1 MLALITSYK
10 NILMLLNKNC
20 NYLSYNYIILKL
32 TLLIIVMAKHFEFLI
47 VTLFSFFLTYGL
59 LAENTE
65 YSFNE
70 EHINLANEIIK
81 ILENHH
87 FTKKKYISVKPE
99 ALNSFLDRLDP
110 SRSIFLEKEIT
121 DFTDDDL
128 NPEINDQNASLE
140 KAFKIF
146 GLYRSRYSERYQL
159 QKRLL
164 SEIENLD
171 LRQNRKILKDRSES
185 KREETT
191 EDLKVLWED
200 LLINDVI
207 QLNLNGNDLNET
219 GIKLTKRI
227 DNQFNFFERT
237 TSDDVV
243 DLYINSIALSYGPHT
258 TYMSPKRTE
267 DFDIDMSLSL
277 EGIGALLSTDGLYTT
292 ISSLVPGGPAEKSD
306 KLKPND
312 RIVGV
317 AQETED
323 EVTDVIGWRID
334 DVVQLIRGPKDTEV
348 KLEIIPSTSLDESQ
362 TKIITLT
369 RNVVKLEDQAAE
381 KRIINI
387 KNADSEIKLGV
398 VELPAFY
405 MDFNAYQNRE
415 YDFRSSSKDVKNLI
429 RTMKDNDI
437 DGLIIDLRNNGGGSL
452 LEANAL
458 AQLFL
463 GAGPKVQVKT
473 SSGSI
478 HGLGERRGFQFYD
491 GPLAILVNR
500 FSASASE
507 ILAGAIQ
514 DYERGLIL
522 GTDTFGKGTVQRV
535 QSLSLGQIKFTES
548 KFYRVSGKSTQN
560 KGISPDIYLPSPI
573 DTEEIG
579 ENKLPGALE
588 YDSIARTKVRDFNRI
603 IASTDLLTSEHVER
617 INKSVL
623 FQHLEKM
630 KTWRKIQQ
638 DEKYLDLNI
647 DKRRASKE
655 NAEAELLVMEN
666 DFRKKIG
673 LNTFESYQAF
683 LDREEAEEE
692 PDIDEEILLEAANV
706 LSDFIKYSYKP
717 VVSMNK
723 RGKN

>member
-1 MLALITSYK
+1 MTRLIK
-10 NILMLLNKNC
+10 FLLLLFC
-20 NYLSYNYIILKL
+20 SQLLLS
-32 TLLIIVMAKHFEFLI
+32 
-47 VTLFSFFLTYGL
+47 GL
-59 LAENTE
+59 LAETE
-65 YSFNE
+65 EYVFNDD
-70 EHINLANEIIK
+70 HVKLTNEIIE
-81 ILENHH
+81 ILEKHH
-87 FTKKKYISVKPE
+87 FTKKKYLSIKTE
-99 ALNSFLDRLDP
+99 ALDSFLDKLDP
-110 SRSIFLEKEIT
+110 SRSVFLEKEVNS
-121 DFTDDDL
+121 FAANDL
-128 NPEINDQNASLE
+128 DTEINDQHASLE
-140 KAFKIF
+140 QAFKIF
-146 GLYRSRYSERYQL
+146 ELYRSRYVERFQL
-159 QKRLL
+159 QKSLL
-164 SEIENLD
+164 SEIETLD
-171 LRQNRKILKDRSES
+171 LRQNRKILKDRTES
-185 KREETT
+185 DRKETI
-191 EDLKVLWED
+191 EDLERLWED

-207 QLNLNGNDLNET
+207 QLSLSGNDLNET
-219 GIKLTKRI
+219 KNKLTKRI

-237 TSDDVV
+237 KSEDVIG
-243 DLYINSIALSYGPHT
+243 LYINSIALTYGPHT

-277 EGIGALLSTDGLYTT
+277 EGIGALLSNDGLYTT
-292 ISSLVPGGPAEKSD
+292 ISSLVPGGPAEKSN

-323 EVTDVIGWRID
+323 VITDVIGWRID
-334 DVVQLIRGPKDTEV
+334 DVVQLIRGPKNTEV
-348 KLEIIPSTSLDESQ
+348 KLEVIPATSLDESQ

-369 RNVVKLEDQAAE
+369 RNFIKLEDQAAQ

-387 KNADSEIKLGV
+387 KKSDSEYKLGV

-405 MDFNAYQNRE
+405 MDFDAYQRRE
-415 YDFRSSSKDVKNLI
+415 YDFRSSSKDVKDLI
-429 RTMKDNDI
+429 RGMKNNDI

-458 AQLFL
+458 AHLFL
-463 GAGPKVQVKT
+463 GAGTKVQVKT

-535 QSLSLGQIKFTES
+535 QALSSGQIKFTES
-548 KFYRVSGKSTQN
+548 KFYRVSGKSTQS

-573 DTEEIG
+573 NTEEFG

-588 YDSIARTKVRDFNRI
+588 YDSIAETRVRDFNRLNT
-603 IASTDLLTSEHVER
+603 STSLLSSEHEVR
-617 INKSVL
+617 VNDSVL
-623 FQHLEKM
+623 FKHHKKLKA
-630 KTWRKIQQ
+630 WRKTQQ
-638 DEKYLDLNI
+638 EEKYLVLDLEI
-647 DKRRASKE
+647 RKAKKE
-655 NAEAELLVMEN
+655 NKEAELLTMEN
-666 DFRKKIG
+666 DLRKKIG

-683 LDREEAEEE
+683 LDREEIKEE
-692 PDIDEEILLEAANV
+692 PDIDEEILLEAANI

-717 VVSMNK
+717 VISMNK
-723 RGKN
+723 AG

>member
-1 MLALITSYK
+1 MSRR
-10 NILMLLNKNC
+10 
-20 NYLSYNYIILKL
+20 LK
-32 TLLIIVMAKHFEFLI
+32 
-47 VTLFSFFLTYGL
+47 FLTVIFSSLFLSFKL

-65 YSFNE
+65 YTFND
-70 EHINLANEIIK
+70 EHIMLANEIIE

-87 FTKKKYISVKPE
+87 FTKKRYISIKPQ
-99 ALNSFLDRLDP
+99 ALDSFLDTLDP
-110 SRSIFLEKEIT
+110 SRSIFLEKEIN
-121 DFTDDDL
+121 DFTADDL
-128 NPEINDQNASLE
+128 DLESNDQSASLE
-140 KAFKIF
+140 KAFNIF
-146 GLYRSRYSERYQL
+146 ELYRSRYSERYLL
-159 QKRLL
+159 QKSLL
-164 SEIENLD
+164 SDIENLD
-171 LRQNRKILKDRSES
+171 LRQNRKILKDRSDS
-185 KREETT
+185 KRKETT
-191 EDLKVLWED
+191 EDLKVLWKN

-237 TSDDVV
+237 TSNDVV
-243 DLYINSIALSYGPHT
+243 DLYINSITRSYGPHT
-258 TYMSPKRTE
+258 TYMSPRRTE
-267 DFDIDMSLSL
+267 DFDIGMSLSL

-323 EVTDVIGWRID
+323 EITDVIGWRID

-387 KNADSEIKLGV
+387 KNADSEFKLGV
-398 VELPAFY
+398 VELPTFY
-405 MDFNAYQNRE
+405 MDFNAYQRRE
-415 YDFRSSSKDVKNLI
+415 YDFRSSSKDVKSLI
-429 RTMKDNDI
+429 RTMTNNGI
-437 DGLIIDLRNNGGGSL
+437 DGLILDLRNNGGGSL

-458 AQLFL
+458 AELFL
-463 GAGPKVQVKT
+463 GGGTKVQVKT
-473 SSGSI
+473 SNGDI
-478 HGLGERRGFQFYD
+478 HGLGARRGYQSYD

-514 DYERGLIL
+514 DYERGLVL
-522 GTDTFGKGTVQRV
+522 GTDTYGKGTVQRV
-535 QSLSLGQIKFTES
+535 QSLSLGQITFTES

-588 YDSIARTKVRDFNRI
+588 YDSISKTKVKDFNRI
-603 IASTDLLTSEHVER
+603 IASTDLLTSEHSER
-617 INKSVL
+617 INKSIL
-623 FQHLEKM
+623 FKHLEEM

-638 DEKYLDLNI
+638 NEKYLDLNI
-647 DKRRASKE
+647 DKRRARKE
-655 NAEAELLVMEN
+655 NTEAELLAMEN

-683 LDREEAEEE
+683 LDREETEEE
-692 PDIDEEILLEAANV
+692 PDIEEEILMEAANV

-717 VVSMNK
+717 VITMSK
-723 RGKN
+723 TG

>member
-1 MLALITSYK
+1 MTR
-10 NILMLLNKNC
+10 
-20 NYLSYNYIILKL
+20 
-32 TLLIIVMAKHFEFLI
+32 HFEFLI
-47 VTLFSFFLTYGL
+47 VTLFSFFLSYGL

-65 YSFNE
+65 YSFDE
-70 EHINLANEIIK
+70 EHIKLANEIIK

-87 FTKKKYISVKPE
+87 FTKKKYISLKPE

-121 DFTDDDL
+121 DFTDDGLD
-128 NPEINDQNASLE
+128 PEINDQNASLE

-185 KREETT
+185 KRKETT

-200 LLINDVI
+200 LLVNDVI
-207 QLNLNGNDLNET
+207 QLNLNGNDINET

-415 YDFRSSSKDVKNLI
+415 YDFRSSSKDVKNHI
-429 RTMKDNDI
+429 RTMKANDI

-638 DEKYLDLNI
+638 DEEYLDLNI

-666 DFRKKIG
+666 EFRKKIG

-717 VVSMNK
+717 VVSLNK
-723 RGKN
+723 TG

>member
-1 MLALITSYK
+1 MTRLIK
-10 NILMLLNKNC
+10 FLLLLFC
-20 NYLSYNYIILKL
+20 SQLLLS
-32 TLLIIVMAKHFEFLI
+32 
-47 VTLFSFFLTYGL
+47 GL
-59 LAENTE
+59 LAETE
-65 YSFNE
+65 EYVFNDD
-70 EHINLANEIIK
+70 HVKLTNEIIE
-81 ILENHH
+81 ILEKHH
-87 FTKKKYISVKPE
+87 FTKKKYLSIKTE
-99 ALNSFLDRLDP
+99 ALDSFLDRLDP
-110 SRSIFLEKEIT
+110 SRSVFLEKEVNS
-121 DFTDDDL
+121 FAANDL
-128 NPEINDQNASLE
+128 DTEINDQHASLE
-140 KAFKIF
+140 QAFKIF
-146 GLYRSRYSERYQL
+146 ALYRSRYVERYQL
-159 QKRLL
+159 QKSLL
-164 SEIENLD
+164 SEIETLD
-171 LRQNRKILKDRSES
+171 LRQNRKILKDRAES
-185 KREETT
+185 DRKETI
-191 EDLKVLWED
+191 EDLERLWED

-207 QLNLNGNDLNET
+207 QLNLSGNDLNET
-219 GIKLTKRI
+219 KNKLTKRI

-237 TSDDVV
+237 KSEDVIG
-243 DLYINSIALSYGPHT
+243 LYINSIALTYGPHT

-277 EGIGALLSTDGLYTT
+277 EGIGALLSNDGLYTT
-292 ISSLVPGGPAEKSD
+292 ISSLVPGGPAEKSN

-323 EVTDVIGWRID
+323 VITDVIGWRID
-334 DVVQLIRGPKDTEV
+334 DVVQLIRGPKNTEV
-348 KLEIIPSTSLDESQ
+348 KLEVIPATSLDESQ

-369 RNVVKLEDQAAE
+369 RNFVKLEDQAAQ

-387 KNADSEIKLGV
+387 KKSDSEYKLGV

-405 MDFNAYQNRE
+405 MDFDAYQRRE
-415 YDFRSSSKDVKNLI
+415 YDFRSSSKDVKDLI
-429 RTMKDNDI
+429 RGMKNNDI

-458 AQLFL
+458 AHLFL
-463 GAGPKVQVKT
+463 GAGTKVQVKT

-535 QSLSLGQIKFTES
+535 QALSSGQIKFTES
-548 KFYRVSGKSTQN
+548 KFYRVSGKSTQS

-573 DTEEIG
+573 NTEEFG

-588 YDSIARTKVRDFNRI
+588 YDSIAETRVRDFNRLNT
-603 IASTDLLTSEHVER
+603 STSLLSSEHEIRV
-617 INKSVL
+617 NDSLL
-623 FQHLEKM
+623 FKHHKKLKA
-630 KTWRKIQQ
+630 WRKTQQ
-638 DEKYLDLNI
+638 EEKYLVLDLEI
-647 DKRRASKE
+647 RKAKKE
-655 NAEAELLVMEN
+655 NTEAELLTMEN
-666 DFRKKIG
+666 DLRKKIG

-683 LDREEAEEE
+683 LDREEIKEE
-692 PDIDEEILLEAANV
+692 PDIDEEILLEAANI

-717 VVSMNK
+717 VISMNK
-723 RGKN
+723 AG

>member
-1 MLALITSYK
+1 MTRRFK
-10 NILMLLNKNC
+10 
-20 NYLSYNYIILKL
+20 
-32 TLLIIVMAKHFEFLI
+32 FLI
-47 VTLFSFFLTYGL
+47 VVLSSLFLSHGL
-59 LAENTE
+59 PAENTE
-65 YSFNE
+65 YSFND
-70 EHINLANEIIK
+70 EHIQLANEIIQ

-87 FTKKKYISVKPE
+87 FTKKKYDSIKSE
-99 ALNSFLDRLDP
+99 ALGSFLDRLDP
-110 SRSIFLEKEIT
+110 SRSIFLEKEINN
-121 DFTDDDL
+121 FTDDLD
-128 NPEINDQNASLE
+128 PVINDQKASLK
-140 KAFKIF
+140 KAFNIF
-146 GLYRSRYSERYQL
+146 ELYRSRYSQRYHL
-159 QKRLL
+159 QKSLL

-171 LRQNRKILKDRSES
+171 LRKNRRILKDRSES
-185 KREETT
+185 KRKETT

-237 TSDDVV
+237 TSEDVV

-323 EVTDVIGWRID
+323 EITDVIGWRID

-348 KLEIIPSTSLDESQ
+348 KLEVIPSTSLDESQ

-387 KNADSEIKLGV
+387 KNADSEFKLGV

-405 MDFNAYQNRE
+405 MDFNAYQRRE
-415 YDFRSSSKDVKNLI
+415 YNFRSSSKDVKNLI
-429 RTMKDNDI
+429 RTMKNNDI

-514 DYERGLIL
+514 DYERGLVL

-588 YDSIARTKVRDFNRI
+588 YDSIAKTKVRDFNRI
-603 IASTDLLTSEHVER
+603 IASTDLLTSEHTER

-623 FQHLEKM
+623 FKHLEKM

-647 DKRRASKE
+647 DNRRANKE
-655 NAEAELLVMEN
+655 NAEAELLAMEN

-692 PDIDEEILLEAANV
+692 PDIEEEILLEAANV

-717 VVSMNK
+717 VITMSK
-723 RGKN
+723 TG

>member
-1 MLALITSYK
+1 MTRQ
-10 NILMLLNKNC
+10 
-20 NYLSYNYIILKL
+20 LK
-32 TLLIIVMAKHFEFLI
+32 FLI
-47 VTLFSFFLTYGL
+47 AALSSLFLSYGL

-65 YSFNE
+65 YSFND
-70 EHINLANEIIK
+70 EHIKLANEIIQ

-87 FTKKKYISVKPE
+87 FTKKKYASIKPE
-99 ALNSFLDRLDP
+99 ALGSFLDRLDP
-110 SRSIFLEKEIT
+110 SRSIFLEKEINY
-121 DFTDDDL
+121 FTNNLD
-128 NPEINDQNASLE
+128 PAINDQNASLE
-140 KAFKIF
+140 KAFNIF
-146 GLYRSRYSERYQL
+146 GLYKSRYSQRYHL
-159 QKRLL
+159 QKSLL

-185 KREETT
+185 QRKETI
-191 EDLKVLWED
+191 EDIKVLWED

-323 EVTDVIGWRID
+323 EITDVIGWRID

-348 KLEIIPSTSLDESQ
+348 KLEVIPSTSLDESQ

-387 KNADSEIKLGV
+387 KNADSEFKLGV

-405 MDFNAYQNRE
+405 MDFNAYQRRE
-415 YDFRSSSKDVKNLI
+415 YDFRISSKDVKNLI
-429 RTMKDNDI
+429 RTMKNNDI

-514 DYERGLIL
+514 DYERGLVL

-560 KGISPDIYLPSPI
+560 KGISPDIYLPSPL

-588 YDSIARTKVRDFNRI
+588 YDSIAKTKVRDFNRI
-603 IASTDLLTSEHVER
+603 IASTDLLTSEHTER

-623 FQHLEKM
+623 FKHLEKM
-630 KTWRKIQQ
+630 KSWRKIQQ

-647 DKRRASKE
+647 DNRRASKE
-655 NAEAELLVMEN
+655 NAETELLNMEN

-673 LNTFESYQAF
+673 LNTFETYQAF
-683 LDREEAEEE
+683 LDREELEEE

-706 LSDFIKYSYKP
+706 LSDFIKYSYRP
-717 VVSMNK
+717 VVSMSK
-723 RGKN
+723 TGG

>member
-1 MLALITSYK
+1 MTRLIKY
-10 NILMLLNKNC
+10 LLLLC
-20 NYLSYNYIILKL
+20 CSQLLLS
-32 TLLIIVMAKHFEFLI
+32 
-47 VTLFSFFLTYGL
+47 GL
-59 LAENTE
+59 LAETE
-65 YSFNE
+65 EYVFNDD
-70 EHINLANEIIK
+70 HVKLTNEIIE
-81 ILENHH
+81 ILEKHH
-87 FTKKKYISVKPE
+87 FTKKKYLSIKTE

-110 SRSIFLEKEIT
+110 SRSVFLEKEVNSFAT
-121 DFTDDDL
+121 KDL
-128 NPEINDQNASLE
+128 EAEINDQHASLE
-140 KAFKIF
+140 QAFKIF
-146 GLYRSRYSERYQL
+146 ELYRSRYLERYQL
-159 QKRLL
+159 QKSLL
-164 SEIENLD
+164 SEIETLD
-171 LRQNRKILKDRSES
+171 LRQNRKILKDRTES
-185 KREETT
+185 DRKETI
-191 EDLKVLWED
+191 EDLMRLWED

-207 QLNLNGNDLNET
+207 QLNLSGNDLNET
-219 GIKLTKRI
+219 KNKLTKRI

-237 TSDDVV
+237 KSEDVI
-243 DLYINSIALSYGPHT
+243 DLYINSIALTYGPHT

-277 EGIGALLSTDGLYTT
+277 EGIGALLSNDGLYTT
-292 ISSLVPGGPAEKSD
+292 IASLVPGGPAEKSN

-323 EVTDVIGWRID
+323 VITDVIGWRID
-334 DVVQLIRGPKDTEV
+334 DVVQLIRGPKNTEV
-348 KLEIIPSTSLDESQ
+348 KLEVIPATSLDETQ

-369 RNVVKLEDQAAE
+369 RNFVKLEDQAAQ

-387 KNADSEIKLGV
+387 KKSDSEYKLGV

-405 MDFNAYQNRE
+405 MDFDAYQKRE
-415 YDFRSSSKDVKNLI
+415 YDFKSSSKDVKDLI
-429 RTMKDNDI
+429 RAMKNNDI

-458 AQLFL
+458 AHLFL
-463 GAGPKVQVKT
+463 GAGTKVQVKT

-535 QSLSLGQIKFTES
+535 QTLSSGQIKFTES
-548 KFYRVSGKSTQN
+548 KFYRVSGKSTQS

-573 DTEEIG
+573 NTEEFG

-588 YDSIARTKVRDFNRI
+588 YDSIAKTRVRDFNRLNT
-603 IASTDLLTSEHVER
+603 STSLLSSEHEIRV
-617 INKSVL
+617 NDSVL
-623 FQHLEKM
+623 FKHHKKLKA
-630 KTWRKIQQ
+630 WRKAQQ
-638 DEKYLDLNI
+638 EEKFLELNI
-647 DKRRASKE
+647 DNRKTEKE
-655 NAEAELLVMEN
+655 NKEAELLTMEN
-666 DFRKKIG
+666 DLRKEIG

-683 LDREEAEEE
+683 LDREELKEE
-692 PDIDEEILLEAANV
+692 PDIDEEILLEAANI
-706 LSDFIKYSYKP
+706 LSDFIEFSYKP
-717 VVSMNK
+717 VISMNK
-723 RGKN
+723 TG

>member
-1 MLALITSYK
+1 LAETEEYVF
-10 NILMLLNKNC
+10 NDDHV
-20 NYLSYNYIILKL
+20 KL
-32 TLLIIVMAKHFEFLI
+32 T
-47 VTLFSFFLTYGL
+47 
-59 LAENTE
+59 
-65 YSFNE
+65 
-70 EHINLANEIIK
+70 NEIIE
-81 ILENHH
+81 ILEKHH
-87 FTKKKYISVKPE
+87 FTKKKYLSIKTE
-99 ALNSFLDRLDP
+99 ALDSFLDRLDP
-110 SRSIFLEKEIT
+110 SRSVFLEKEVNS
-121 DFTDDDL
+121 FAANDL
-128 NPEINDQNASLE
+128 DTEINDQHASLE
-140 KAFKIF
+140 QAFKIF
-146 GLYRSRYSERYQL
+146 ALYRSRYVERYQL
-159 QKRLL
+159 QKSLL
-164 SEIENLD
+164 SEIETLD
-171 LRQNRKILKDRSES
+171 LRQNRKILKDRAES
-185 KREETT
+185 DRKETI
-191 EDLKVLWED
+191 EDLERLWED

-207 QLNLNGNDLNET
+207 QLNLSGNDLNET
-219 GIKLTKRI
+219 KNKLTKRI

-237 TSDDVV
+237 KSEDVI
-243 DLYINSIALSYGPHT
+243 DLYINSIALTFGPHT

-277 EGIGALLSTDGLYTT
+277 EGIGALLSNDGLYTT
-292 ISSLVPGGPAEKSD
+292 ISSLVPGGPAEKSN

-323 EVTDVIGWRID
+323 VITDVIGWRID
-334 DVVQLIRGPKDTEV
+334 DVVQLIRGPKNTEV
-348 KLEIIPSTSLDESQ
+348 KLEVIPATSLDESQ

-369 RNVVKLEDQAAE
+369 RNFVKLEDQAAQ

-387 KNADSEIKLGV
+387 KKSDSEYKLGV

-405 MDFNAYQNRE
+405 MDFDAYQRRE
-415 YDFRSSSKDVKNLI
+415 YDFRSSSKDVKDLI
-429 RTMKDNDI
+429 RGMKNNDI

-458 AQLFL
+458 AHLFL
-463 GAGPKVQVKT
+463 GAGTKVQVKT

-535 QSLSLGQIKFTES
+535 QALSSGQIKFTES
-548 KFYRVSGKSTQN
+548 KFYRVSGKSTQS

-573 DTEEIG
+573 NTEEFG

-588 YDSIARTKVRDFNRI
+588 YDSIAETRVRDFNRLNT
-603 IASTDLLTSEHVER
+603 STSLLSSEHEIRV
-617 INKSVL
+617 NDSLL
-623 FQHLEKM
+623 FKHHKKLKA
-630 KTWRKIQQ
+630 WRKTQQ
-638 DEKYLDLNI
+638 EEKYLVLDLEI
-647 DKRRASKE
+647 RKAKKE
-655 NAEAELLVMEN
+655 NTEAELLTMEN
-666 DFRKKIG
+666 DLRKKIG

-683 LDREEAEEE
+683 LDREEIKEE
-692 PDIDEEILLEAANV
+692 PDIDEEILLEAANI

-717 VVSMNK
+717 VISMNK
-723 RGKN
+723 AG

>member
-1 MLALITSYK
+1 MTRLIK
-10 NILMLLNKNC
+10 FLLLLFC
-20 NYLSYNYIILKL
+20 SQLLLS
-32 TLLIIVMAKHFEFLI
+32 
-47 VTLFSFFLTYGL
+47 GL
-59 LAENTE
+59 LAETE
-65 YSFNE
+65 EYVFNDD
-70 EHINLANEIIK
+70 HVKLTNEIIE
-81 ILENHH
+81 ILEKHH
-87 FTKKKYISVKPE
+87 FTKKKYLSIKTE
-99 ALNSFLDRLDP
+99 ALDSFLDRLDP
-110 SRSIFLEKEIT
+110 SRSVFLEKEVNS
-121 DFTDDDL
+121 FAANDL
-128 NPEINDQNASLE
+128 DTEINDQHASLE
-140 KAFKIF
+140 QAFKIF
-146 GLYRSRYSERYQL
+146 ELYRSRYVERYQL
-159 QKRLL
+159 QKSLL
-164 SEIENLD
+164 SEIETLD
-171 LRQNRKILKDRSES
+171 LRQNRKILKDRTES
-185 KREETT
+185 DRKETI
-191 EDLKVLWED
+191 EDLERLWED

-207 QLNLNGNDLNET
+207 QLNLSGNDLNET
-219 GIKLTKRI
+219 KNKLTKRI

-237 TSDDVV
+237 KSEDVI
-243 DLYINSIALSYGPHT
+243 DLYINSIALTFGPHT

-277 EGIGALLSTDGLYTT
+277 EGIGALLSNDGLYTT
-292 ISSLVPGGPAEKSD
+292 ISSLVPGGPAEKSN

-323 EVTDVIGWRID
+323 VITDVIGWRID
-334 DVVQLIRGPKDTEV
+334 DVVQLIRGPKNTEV
-348 KLEIIPSTSLDESQ
+348 KLEVIPATSLDESQ

-369 RNVVKLEDQAAE
+369 RNFIKLEDQAAQ

-387 KNADSEIKLGV
+387 KKSDSEYKLGV

-405 MDFNAYQNRE
+405 MDFDAYQRRE
-415 YDFRSSSKDVKNLI
+415 YDFRSSSKDVKDLI
-429 RTMKDNDI
+429 RGMKNNDI

-458 AQLFL
+458 AHLFL
-463 GAGPKVQVKT
+463 GAGTKVQVKT

-535 QSLSLGQIKFTES
+535 QALSSGQIKFTES
-548 KFYRVSGKSTQN
+548 KFYRVSGKSTQS

-573 DTEEIG
+573 NTEEFG

-588 YDSIARTKVRDFNRI
+588 YDSIAETRVRDFNRLNT
-603 IASTDLLTSEHVER
+603 STSLLSSEHEVR
-617 INKSVL
+617 VNDSVL
-623 FQHLEKM
+623 FKHHKKLKA
-630 KTWRKIQQ
+630 WRKTQQ
-638 DEKYLDLNI
+638 EEKYLVLDLEI
-647 DKRRASKE
+647 RKAKKE
-655 NAEAELLVMEN
+655 NTEAELLTMEN
-666 DFRKKIG
+666 DLRKKIG

-683 LDREEAEEE
+683 LDREEIKEE
-692 PDIDEEILLEAANV
+692 PDIDEEILLEAANI

-717 VVSMNK
+717 VISMNK
-723 RGKN
+723 AG

>member
-1 MLALITSYK
+1 
-10 NILMLLNKNC
+10 MLLNKNC
-20 NYLSYNYIILKL
+20 KYLQYNYIILKF
-32 TLLIIVMAKHFEFLI
+32 TLPIIVMTRRFKFLI
-47 VTLFSFFLTYGL
+47 VVLSSLFLSHGL
-59 LAENTE
+59 PAENTE
-65 YSFNE
+65 YSFND
-70 EHINLANEIIK
+70 EHIQLANEIIQ

-87 FTKKKYISVKPE
+87 FTKKKYDSIKSE
-99 ALNSFLDRLDP
+99 ALGSFLDRLDP
-110 SRSIFLEKEIT
+110 SRSIFLEKEINN
-121 DFTDDDL
+121 FTDDLD
-128 NPEINDQNASLE
+128 PVINDQKASLK
-140 KAFKIF
+140 KAFNIF
-146 GLYRSRYSERYQL
+146 ELYRSRYSQRYHL
-159 QKRLL
+159 QKSLL

-171 LRQNRKILKDRSES
+171 LRKNRRILKDRSES
-185 KREETT
+185 KRKETT

-207 QLNLNGNDLNET
+207 QLSLNGNDLNET

-323 EVTDVIGWRID
+323 EITDVIGWRID

-348 KLEIIPSTSLDESQ
+348 KLEVIPSTSLDESQ

-387 KNADSEIKLGV
+387 KNADSEFKLGV

-405 MDFNAYQNRE
+405 MDFNAYQRRE

-429 RTMKDNDI
+429 RTMKNNDI

-514 DYERGLIL
+514 DYERGLVL

-588 YDSIARTKVRDFNRI
+588 YDSIAKTKVRDFNRI
-603 IASTDLLTSEHVER
+603 IASTDLLTSEHTER

-623 FQHLEKM
+623 FKHLEKM

-647 DKRRASKE
+647 DNRRANKE
-655 NAEAELLVMEN
+655 NAEAELLAMEN

-692 PDIDEEILLEAANV
+692 PDIEEEILLEAANV

-717 VVSMNK
+717 VITMSK
-723 RGKN
+723 TG

>member
-1 MLALITSYK
+1 MSRR
-10 NILMLLNKNC
+10 
-20 NYLSYNYIILKL
+20 LK
-32 TLLIIVMAKHFEFLI
+32 
-47 VTLFSFFLTYGL
+47 FLTVIFSSLFLSFKL

-65 YSFNE
+65 YTFND
-70 EHINLANEIIK
+70 EHIMLANEIIE

-87 FTKKKYISVKPE
+87 FTKKRYISIKPQ
-99 ALNSFLDRLDP
+99 ALDSFLDTLDP
-110 SRSIFLEKEIT
+110 SRSIFLEKEIN
-121 DFTDDDL
+121 DFTADDL
-128 NPEINDQNASLE
+128 DLESNDQSASLE
-140 KAFKIF
+140 KAFNIF
-146 GLYRSRYSERYQL
+146 ELYRSRYSERYLL
-159 QKRLL
+159 QKSLL
-164 SEIENLD
+164 SDIENLD
-171 LRQNRKILKDRSES
+171 LRQNRKILKDRSDS
-185 KREETT
+185 KRKETT
-191 EDLKVLWED
+191 EDLKVLWKN

-237 TSDDVV
+237 TSNDVV
-243 DLYINSIALSYGPHT
+243 DLYINSITRSYGPHT
-258 TYMSPKRTE
+258 TYMSPRRTE
-267 DFDIDMSLSL
+267 DFDIGMSLSL

-323 EVTDVIGWRID
+323 EITDVIGWRID

-387 KNADSEIKLGV
+387 KNADSEFKLGV

-405 MDFNAYQNRE
+405 MDFNAYQRRE

-429 RTMKDNDI
+429 RTMKNNDI

-473 SSGSI
+473 STGSI

-514 DYERGLIL
+514 DYERGLVL

-588 YDSIARTKVRDFNRI
+588 YDSIAKTKVRDFNRI
-603 IASTDLLTSEHVER
+603 IASTDLLTSEHTER

-623 FQHLEKM
+623 FKHLEKM

-647 DKRRASKE
+647 DNRKSSKE
-655 NAEAELLVMEN
+655 NAEAELLAMEN

-673 LNTFESYQAF
+673 LNTFNSYQAF
-683 LDREEAEEE
+683 LNREEAEEE
-692 PDIDEEILLEAANV
+692 PDIEEEILLEAANV

-717 VVSMNK
+717 VISMSK
-723 RGKN
+723 TGG

>member
-1 MLALITSYK
+1 MTRLIKY
-10 NILMLLNKNC
+10 LLLLC
-20 NYLSYNYIILKL
+20 CSQLLLS
-32 TLLIIVMAKHFEFLI
+32 
-47 VTLFSFFLTYGL
+47 GL
-59 LAENTE
+59 LAETE
-65 YSFNE
+65 EYVFNDD
-70 EHINLANEIIK
+70 HVKLTNEIIE
-81 ILENHH
+81 ILEKHH
-87 FTKKKYISVKPE
+87 FTKKKYLSIKTE

-110 SRSIFLEKEIT
+110 SRSVFLEKEVNSFAT
-121 DFTDDDL
+121 KDL
-128 NPEINDQNASLE
+128 DAEINDQHASLE
-140 KAFKIF
+140 QAFKIF
-146 GLYRSRYSERYQL
+146 ELYRSRYLERYQL
-159 QKRLL
+159 QKSLL
-164 SEIENLD
+164 SEIETLD
-171 LRQNRKILKDRSES
+171 LRQNRKILKDRTES
-185 KREETT
+185 DRKETI
-191 EDLKVLWED
+191 EDLMRLWED

-207 QLNLNGNDLNET
+207 QLNLSGNDLNET
-219 GIKLTKRI
+219 KNKLTKRI

-237 TSDDVV
+237 KSEDVI
-243 DLYINSIALSYGPHT
+243 DLYINSIALTYGPHT

-277 EGIGALLSTDGLYTT
+277 EGIGALLSNDGLYTT
-292 ISSLVPGGPAEKSD
+292 IASLVPGGPAEKSN

-323 EVTDVIGWRID
+323 VITDVIGWRID
-334 DVVQLIRGPKDTEV
+334 DVVQLIRGPKNTEV
-348 KLEIIPSTSLDESQ
+348 KLEVIPATSLDETQ

-369 RNVVKLEDQAAE
+369 RNFVKLEDQAAQ

-387 KNADSEIKLGV
+387 KKSDSEYKLGV

-405 MDFNAYQNRE
+405 MDFDAYQKRE
-415 YDFRSSSKDVKNLI
+415 YDFKSSSKDVKDLI
-429 RTMKDNDI
+429 RGMKNNDI

-458 AQLFL
+458 AHLFL
-463 GAGPKVQVKT
+463 GAGTKVQVKT

-535 QSLSLGQIKFTES
+535 QTLSSGQIKFTES
-548 KFYRVSGKSTQN
+548 KFYRVSGKSTQS

-573 DTEEIG
+573 NTEEFG

-588 YDSIARTKVRDFNRI
+588 YDSIAKTRVRDFNRLNT
-603 IASTDLLTSEHVER
+603 STSLLSSEHEVR
-617 INKSVL
+617 VNDSVL
-623 FQHLEKM
+623 FKHHKKLKA
-630 KTWRKIQQ
+630 WRKAQQ
-638 DEKYLDLNI
+638 EEKFLELNI
-647 DKRRASKE
+647 DNRKTEKE
-655 NAEAELLVMEN
+655 NKEAELLTMEN
-666 DFRKKIG
+666 DLRKEIG

-683 LDREEAEEE
+683 LDREEIKEE
-692 PDIDEEILLEAANV
+692 PDIDEEILLEAANI
-706 LSDFIKYSYKP
+706 LSDFIEFSYKP
-717 VVSMNK
+717 VISMNK
-723 RGKN
+723 TG

>member
-1 MLALITSYK
+1 MTRLIK
-10 NILMLLNKNC
+10 FLLLLFC
-20 NYLSYNYIILKL
+20 TQLLLS
-32 TLLIIVMAKHFEFLI
+32 
-47 VTLFSFFLTYGL
+47 GL
-59 LAENTE
+59 LAETE
-65 YSFNE
+65 EYVFNDD
-70 EHINLANEIIK
+70 HVKLTNEIIE
-81 ILENHH
+81 ILEKHH
-87 FTKKKYISVKPE
+87 FTKKKYLSIKTE
-99 ALNSFLDRLDP
+99 ALDSFLDRLDP
-110 SRSIFLEKEIT
+110 SRSVFLEKEVNS
-121 DFTDDDL
+121 FAANDL
-128 NPEINDQNASLE
+128 DTEINDQHASLE
-140 KAFKIF
+140 QAFKIF
-146 GLYRSRYSERYQL
+146 ELYRSRYVERYQL
-159 QKRLL
+159 QKSLL
-164 SEIENLD
+164 SEIETLD
-171 LRQNRKILKDRSES
+171 LRQNRKILKDRAES
-185 KREETT
+185 DRKETI
-191 EDLKVLWED
+191 EDLERLWED

-207 QLNLNGNDLNET
+207 QLNLSGNDLNET
-219 GIKLTKRI
+219 KNKLTKRI

-237 TSDDVV
+237 KSEDVI
-243 DLYINSIALSYGPHT
+243 DLYINSIALTFGPHT

-277 EGIGALLSTDGLYTT
+277 EGIGALLSNDGLYTT
-292 ISSLVPGGPAEKSD
+292 ISSLVPGGPAEKSN

-323 EVTDVIGWRID
+323 VITDVIGWRID
-334 DVVQLIRGPKDTEV
+334 DVVQLIRGPKNTEV
-348 KLEIIPSTSLDESQ
+348 KLEVIPATSLDESQ

-369 RNVVKLEDQAAE
+369 RNFIKLEDQAAQ

-387 KNADSEIKLGV
+387 KKSDSEYKLGV

-405 MDFNAYQNRE
+405 MDFDAYQRRE
-415 YDFRSSSKDVKNLI
+415 YDFRSSSKDVKDLI
-429 RTMKDNDI
+429 RGMKNNDI

-458 AQLFL
+458 AHLFL
-463 GAGPKVQVKT
+463 GAGTKVQVKT

-535 QSLSLGQIKFTES
+535 QALSSGQIKFTES
-548 KFYRVSGKSTQN
+548 KFYRVSGKSTQS

-573 DTEEIG
+573 NTEEFG

-588 YDSIARTKVRDFNRI
+588 YDSIAETRVRDFNRLNT
-603 IASTDLLTSEHVER
+603 STSLLSSEHEER
-617 INKSVL
+617 VNDSVL
-623 FQHLEKM
+623 FKHHKKLKA
-630 KTWRKIQQ
+630 WRKTQQ
-638 DEKYLDLNI
+638 EEKYLVLDLEI
-647 DKRRASKE
+647 RKAKKE
-655 NAEAELLVMEN
+655 NTEAELLTMEN
-666 DFRKKIG
+666 DLRKKIG

-683 LDREEAEEE
+683 LDREEIKEE
-692 PDIDEEILLEAANV
+692 PDIDEEILLEAANI

-717 VVSMNK
+717 VISMNK
-723 RGKN
+723 AG

>member
-1 MLALITSYK
+1 MTRRFK
-10 NILMLLNKNC
+10 
-20 NYLSYNYIILKL
+20 
-32 TLLIIVMAKHFEFLI
+32 FLI
-47 VTLFSFFLTYGL
+47 VILSSLFLSYGL
-59 LAENTE
+59 PAENTE
-65 YSFNE
+65 YSFND
-70 EHINLANEIIK
+70 EHIKLANEIIQ

-87 FTKKKYISVKPE
+87 FTKKKYASIKPE
-99 ALNSFLDRLDP
+99 ALGSFLDRLDP
-110 SRSIFLEKEIT
+110 SRSIFLEQEIN
-121 DFTDDDL
+121 DFTDALDL
-128 NPEINDQNASLE
+128 EINDQSASLE
-140 KAFKIF
+140 NAFNIF
-146 GLYRSRYSERYQL
+146 GLYRSRYSQRYHL
-159 QKRLL
+159 QKSLL

-185 KREETT
+185 KRKETT

-207 QLNLNGNDLNET
+207 QLKLNGNDLNET

-323 EVTDVIGWRID
+323 EITDVIGWRID

-348 KLEIIPSTSLDESQ
+348 KLEVIPSTSLDESQ

-387 KNADSEIKLGV
+387 KNADSEFKLGV

-405 MDFNAYQNRE
+405 MDFNAYQRRE

-429 RTMKDNDI
+429 RTMKNNDI

-514 DYERGLIL
+514 DYERGLVL

-588 YDSIARTKVRDFNRI
+588 YDSIAKTKVRDFNRI
-603 IASTDLLTSEHVER
+603 IASTDLLTSEHTER

-623 FQHLEKM
+623 FKHLEKM

-647 DKRRASKE
+647 DNRRASKE
-655 NAEAELLVMEN
+655 NAEAELLAMEN

-692 PDIDEEILLEAANV
+692 PDIEEEILLEAANV

-717 VVSMNK
+717 VITMSK
-723 RGKN
+723 TG

>member
-1 MLALITSYK
+1 MTRRFK
-10 NILMLLNKNC
+10 
-20 NYLSYNYIILKL
+20 
-32 TLLIIVMAKHFEFLI
+32 FLI
-47 VTLFSFFLTYGL
+47 VILSSLFLSHGL
-59 LAENTE
+59 PAENTE
-65 YSFNE
+65 YSFND
-70 EHINLANEIIK
+70 EHIKLANEIIQ

-87 FTKKKYISVKPE
+87 FTKKKYDSIKSE
-99 ALNSFLDRLDP
+99 ALGSFLDRLDP
-110 SRSIFLEKEIT
+110 SRSIFLEKEIN
-121 DFTDDDL
+121 DFTDDLD
-128 NPEINDQNASLE
+128 PVINDQKASLE
-140 KAFKIF
+140 KAFNIF
-146 GLYRSRYSERYQL
+146 ELYRSRYSQRYHL
-159 QKRLL
+159 QKSLL

-171 LRQNRKILKDRSES
+171 LRKNRRILKDRSES
-185 KREETT
+185 KRKETT

-207 QLNLNGNDLNET
+207 QLHLNGNDLNET

-323 EVTDVIGWRID
+323 EITDVIGWRID

-348 KLEIIPSTSLDESQ
+348 KLEVIPSTSLDESQ

-387 KNADSEIKLGV
+387 KNADSEFKLGV

-405 MDFNAYQNRE
+405 MDFNAYQRRE
-415 YDFRSSSKDVKNLI
+415 YNFRSSSKDVKNLI
-429 RTMKDNDI
+429 RTMKNNDI

-514 DYERGLIL
+514 DYERGLVL

-588 YDSIARTKVRDFNRI
+588 YDSIAKTKVRDFNRI
-603 IASTDLLTSEHVER
+603 IASTDLLTSEHTER

-623 FQHLEKM
+623 FKHLEKM

-647 DKRRASKE
+647 DNRRANKE
-655 NAEAELLVMEN
+655 NAEAELLAMEN

-692 PDIDEEILLEAANV
+692 PDIEEEILLEAANV

-717 VVSMNK
+717 VITMSK
-723 RGKN
+723 TG

>member
-1 MLALITSYK
+1 MTRLIKY
-10 NILMLLNKNC
+10 LLLLC
-20 NYLSYNYIILKL
+20 CSQLLLS
-32 TLLIIVMAKHFEFLI
+32 
-47 VTLFSFFLTYGL
+47 GL
-59 LAENTE
+59 LAETE
-65 YSFNE
+65 EYVFNDD
-70 EHINLANEIIK
+70 HVKLTNEIIE
-81 ILENHH
+81 ILEKHH
-87 FTKKKYISVKPE
+87 FTKKKYLSIKTE

-110 SRSIFLEKEIT
+110 SRSVFLEKEVNS
-121 DFTDDDL
+121 FAAKDL
-128 NPEINDQNASLE
+128 EAEINDQHASLE
-140 KAFKIF
+140 QAFKIF
-146 GLYRSRYSERYQL
+146 ELYRSRYVERYQL
-159 QKRLL
+159 QKSLL
-164 SEIENLD
+164 SEIETLD
-171 LRQNRKILKDRSES
+171 LRQNRKILKDRTES
-185 KREETT
+185 DRKETI
-191 EDLKVLWED
+191 EDLMRLWED

-207 QLNLNGNDLNET
+207 QLNLSGNDLNET
-219 GIKLTKRI
+219 KNKLTKRI

-237 TSDDVV
+237 KSEDVI
-243 DLYINSIALSYGPHT
+243 DLYINSIALTYGPHT

-277 EGIGALLSTDGLYTT
+277 EGIGALLSNDGLYTT
-292 ISSLVPGGPAEKSD
+292 IASLVPGGPAEKSN

-323 EVTDVIGWRID
+323 VITDVIGWRID
-334 DVVQLIRGPKDTEV
+334 DVVQLIRGPKNTEV
-348 KLEIIPSTSLDESQ
+348 KLEVIPATSLDETQ

-369 RNVVKLEDQAAE
+369 RNFVKLEDQAAQ

-387 KNADSEIKLGV
+387 KKSDSEYKLGV

-405 MDFNAYQNRE
+405 MDFDAYQKRE
-415 YDFRSSSKDVKNLI
+415 YDFKSSSKDVKDLI
-429 RTMKDNDI
+429 RAMKNNDI

-458 AQLFL
+458 AHLFL
-463 GAGPKVQVKT
+463 GAGTKVQVKT

-535 QSLSLGQIKFTES
+535 QALSSGQIKFTES
-548 KFYRVSGKSTQN
+548 KFYRVSGKSTQS

-573 DTEEIG
+573 NTEEFG

-588 YDSIARTKVRDFNRI
+588 YDSIAKTRVRDFNRLNT
-603 IASTDLLTSEHVER
+603 STSLLSSEHEVR
-617 INKSVL
+617 VNDSVL
-623 FQHLEKM
+623 FKHHKKLKA
-630 KTWRKIQQ
+630 WRKAQQ
-638 DEKYLDLNI
+638 EEKFLELNI
-647 DKRRASKE
+647 DNRKTEKE
-655 NAEAELLVMEN
+655 NKEAELLTMEN
-666 DFRKKIG
+666 DLRKEIG

-683 LDREEAEEE
+683 LDREELKEE
-692 PDIDEEILLEAANV
+692 PDIDEEILLEAANI
-706 LSDFIKYSYKP
+706 LSDFIEFSYKP
-717 VVSMNK
+717 VISMNK
-723 RGKN
+723 TG

>member
-1 MLALITSYK
+1 MTRLIKY
-10 NILMLLNKNC
+10 LLLLC
-20 NYLSYNYIILKL
+20 CSQLLLS
-32 TLLIIVMAKHFEFLI
+32 
-47 VTLFSFFLTYGL
+47 GL
-59 LAENTE
+59 LAETE
-65 YSFNE
+65 EYVFNDD
-70 EHINLANEIIK
+70 HVKLTNEIIE
-81 ILENHH
+81 ILEKHH
-87 FTKKKYISVKPE
+87 FTKKKYLSIKAE

-110 SRSIFLEKEIT
+110 SRSVFLEKEVNSFAT
-121 DFTDDDL
+121 KDL
-128 NPEINDQNASLE
+128 NAEINDQHASLE
-140 KAFKIF
+140 QAFKIF
-146 GLYRSRYSERYQL
+146 ELYRSRYLERYQL
-159 QKRLL
+159 QKSLL
-164 SEIENLD
+164 SEIETLD
-171 LRQNRKILKDRSES
+171 LRQNRKILKDRTES
-185 KREETT
+185 DRKETI
-191 EDLKVLWED
+191 EDLMRLWED

-207 QLNLNGNDLNET
+207 QLNLSGNDLNET
-219 GIKLTKRI
+219 KNKLTKRI

-237 TSDDVV
+237 KSEDVI
-243 DLYINSIALSYGPHT
+243 DLYINSIALTYGPHT

-277 EGIGALLSTDGLYTT
+277 EGIGALLSNDGLYTT
-292 ISSLVPGGPAEKSD
+292 IASLVPGGPAEKSN

-323 EVTDVIGWRID
+323 VITDVIGWRID
-334 DVVQLIRGPKDTEV
+334 DVVQLIRGPKNTEV
-348 KLEIIPSTSLDESQ
+348 KLEVIPATSLDETQ

-369 RNVVKLEDQAAE
+369 RNFVKLEDQAAQ

-387 KNADSEIKLGV
+387 KKSDSEYKLGV

-405 MDFNAYQNRE
+405 MDFDAYQKRE
-415 YDFRSSSKDVKNLI
+415 YDFKSSSKDVKDLI
-429 RTMKDNDI
+429 RAMKNNDI

-458 AQLFL
+458 AHLFL
-463 GAGPKVQVKT
+463 GAGTKVQVKT

-535 QSLSLGQIKFTES
+535 QTLSSGQIKFTES
-548 KFYRVSGKSTQN
+548 KFYRVSGKSTQS

-573 DTEEIG
+573 NTEEFG

-588 YDSIARTKVRDFNRI
+588 YDSIAKTRVRDFNRLNT
-603 IASTDLLTSEHVER
+603 STSLLSSEHEIRV
-617 INKSVL
+617 NDSVL
-623 FQHLEKM
+623 FKHHKKLKA
-630 KTWRKIQQ
+630 WRKAQQ
-638 DEKYLDLNI
+638 EEKFLELNI
-647 DKRRASKE
+647 DNRKTDKE
-655 NAEAELLVMEN
+655 NKEAELLTMEN
-666 DFRKKIG
+666 DLRKEIG

-683 LDREEAEEE
+683 LDREELKEE
-692 PDIDEEILLEAANV
+692 PDIDEEILLEAANI
-706 LSDFIKYSYKP
+706 LSDFIEFSYKP
-717 VVSMNK
+717 VISMNK
-723 RGKN
+723 TG

>member
-1 MLALITSYK
+1 MTRLIKY
-10 NILMLLNKNC
+10 LLLLC
-20 NYLSYNYIILKL
+20 CSQLLLS
-32 TLLIIVMAKHFEFLI
+32 
-47 VTLFSFFLTYGL
+47 GL
-59 LAENTE
+59 LAETE
-65 YSFNE
+65 EYVFNDD
-70 EHINLANEIIK
+70 HVKLTNEIIE
-81 ILENHH
+81 ILEKHH
-87 FTKKKYISVKPE
+87 FTKKKYLSIKAE

-110 SRSIFLEKEIT
+110 SRSIFLEKEVNSFAT
-121 DFTDDDL
+121 KDL
-128 NPEINDQNASLE
+128 NAEINDQHASLE
-140 KAFKIF
+140 QAFKIF
-146 GLYRSRYSERYQL
+146 ELYRSRYLERYQL
-159 QKRLL
+159 QKSLL
-164 SEIENLD
+164 SEIGTLD
-171 LRQNRKILKDRSES
+171 LRQNRKILKDRTES
-185 KREETT
+185 DRKETI
-191 EDLKVLWED
+191 EDLMRLWED

-207 QLNLNGNDLNET
+207 QLNLSGNDLNET
-219 GIKLTKRI
+219 KNKLTKRI

-237 TSDDVV
+237 KSEDVI
-243 DLYINSIALSYGPHT
+243 DLYINSIALTYGPHT

-277 EGIGALLSTDGLYTT
+277 EGIGALLSNDGLYTT
-292 ISSLVPGGPAEKSD
+292 IASLVPGGPAEKSN

-323 EVTDVIGWRID
+323 VITDVIGWRID
-334 DVVQLIRGPKDTEV
+334 DVVQLIRGPKNTEV
-348 KLEIIPSTSLDESQ
+348 KLEVIPATSLDETQ

-369 RNVVKLEDQAAE
+369 RNFVKLEDQAAQ

-387 KNADSEIKLGV
+387 KKSDSEYKLGV

-405 MDFNAYQNRE
+405 MDFDAYQKRE
-415 YDFRSSSKDVKNLI
+415 YDFKSSSKDVKDLI
-429 RTMKDNDI
+429 RAMKNNDI

-458 AQLFL
+458 AHLFL
-463 GAGPKVQVKT
+463 GAGTKVQVKT

-535 QSLSLGQIKFTES
+535 QTLSSGQIKFTES
-548 KFYRVSGKSTQN
+548 KFYRVSGKSTQS

-573 DTEEIG
+573 NTEEFG

-588 YDSIARTKVRDFNRI
+588 YDAIAKTRVRDFNRLNT
-603 IASTDLLTSEHVER
+603 STSLLSSEHEVR
-617 INKSVL
+617 VNDSVL
-623 FQHLEKM
+623 FKHHKKLKA
-630 KTWRKIQQ
+630 WRKAQQ
-638 DEKYLDLNI
+638 EEKFLELNI
-647 DKRRASKE
+647 DNRKTDKE
-655 NAEAELLVMEN
+655 NKEAELLTMEN
-666 DFRKKIG
+666 DLRKEIG

-683 LDREEAEEE
+683 LDREELKEE
-692 PDIDEEILLEAANV
+692 PDIDEEILLEAANI
-706 LSDFIKYSYKP
+706 LSDFIEFSYKP
-717 VVSMNK
+717 VISMNK
-723 RGKN
+723 TG

>member
-1 MLALITSYK
+1 MK
-10 NILMLLNKNC
+10 RRFK
-20 NYLSYNYIILKL
+20 
-32 TLLIIVMAKHFEFLI
+32 FLI
-47 VTLFSFFLTYGL
+47 AILSSLFLSYGL

-65 YSFNE
+65 YSFND
-70 EHINLANEIIK
+70 EHIKLANEIIE

-87 FTKKKYISVKPE
+87 FTKKKYVSIKPE
-99 ALNSFLDRLDP
+99 ALDSFLDRLDP
-110 SRSIFLEKEIT
+110 SRSIFLEQ
-121 DFTDDDL
+121 
-128 NPEINDQNASLE
+128 EINDFSDDLDPAINDQSASLE
-140 KAFKIF
+140 KAFNIF
-146 GLYRSRYSERYQL
+146 GLYRSRYSERYHL
-159 QKRLL
+159 QKSLL

-185 KREETT
+185 KRKETA

-312 RIVGV
+312 RIVGI

-323 EVTDVIGWRID
+323 EITDVIGWRID

-348 KLEIIPSTSLDESQ
+348 KLEVIPSTSLDESQ

-387 KNADSEIKLGV
+387 KNADSEFKLGV

-405 MDFNAYQNRE
+405 MDFNAYQRRE

-429 RTMKDNDI
+429 RTMKNNDI

-514 DYERGLIL
+514 DYERGLVL

-588 YDSIARTKVRDFNRI
+588 YDSIAKTKVRDFNRI
-603 IASTDLLTSEHVER
+603 IASTDLLTSEHAER
-617 INKSVL
+617 INKSGL
-623 FQHLEKM
+623 FKHLEKM

-647 DKRRASKE
+647 DNRRASKE
-655 NAEAELLVMEN
+655 NAEAELLAMEN

-692 PDIDEEILLEAANV
+692 PDIEEEILLEAANV

-717 VVSMNK
+717 VISLSK
-723 RGKN
+723 TG